1 MYNVPQILV
10 LDKLDYCA
18 SIKNLES
25 VQSLLNV
32 EFIMGDIRSVDL
44 LNHIFEKHHIDLV
57 LHFAA
62 QSHVDNSFGNSFE
75 FTKNNI
81 EGTHSLLEAAR
92 IAGTVKRFVH
102 VSTDEVYGES
112 SFELDSSNTEHASL
126 LAPTNPYSAT
136 KAGAEMLIMAYGRSY
151 GLPFMITRGNNVY
164 GPNQYPEKA
173 IPKFS
178 ILAATG
184 KQISLHGDG
193 LATRSY
199 MHVDD
204 AASAFDCILHRG
216 QISHI
221 YNIGAHEERTVLSV
235 AQDICHI
242 LRRDPTEVITHVRD
256 RTFNDRRYFID
267 CSKLLALGWKQQVS
281 WEEGL
286 RKTVQWYTTEDLTSF
301 WADFGSALS
310 PHPYLRMAKS
320 SMNLH
325 NLTNPNDE
333 CVPEKLT
340 EEDST
345 PTAKFLIYGR
355 TGWIGGMLGRL
366 LADGKFAYFYG
377 AGRLHDRK
385 AIEEDIKR
393 CRPTHI
399 LNAAGITGRP
409 NVDWC
414 ESHKREVVQTNVLGT
429 LNLVDIAHS
438 QGIHVTNF
446 ATGCIYSYDDAHPI
460 GGPGFTERDVANFRG
475 SYYSNTKAMVEEL
488 IQQYDNVLQLR
499 LRMPID
505 DDLLNPRNFI
515 HKIANYD
522 KVVDVPNSMTVL
534 NELIPLAI
542 DGALRKLTGVYNF
555 TNPGVISHNEVLKL
569 YRDYCDID
577 FTWKNFTLEE
587 QSKILAAP
595 RSNNMLDTKR
605 LELAFPGLLDIR
617 TSLIKYVFE
626 VNRARGTRIPRC
638 RTASK
643 HSQH

>member
-1 MYNVPQILV
+1 VV

-18 SIKNLES
+18 STKNLES
-25 VQSLLNV
+25 AQRLLNV
-32 EFIMGDIRSVDL
+32 ELIKGDIRSVDL
-44 LNHIFEKHHIDLV
+44 LNLIFKRNNIEVV

-81 EGTHSLLEAAR
+81 EGTHALLEAAR
-92 IAGTVKRFVH
+92 LAGTVKRFVH

-112 SFELDSSNTEHASL
+112 SFELDSSNTEHGSL

-136 KAGAEMLIMAYGRSY
+136 KAGAEMLVMAYGRSY
-151 GLPFMITRGNNVY
+151 GLPFIITRGNNVY

-184 KQISLHGDG
+184 QQIPLHGDG

-204 AASAFDCILHRG
+204 AASAFDYILHFG
-216 QISHI
+216 LISHI

-235 AQDICHI
+235 AQDICKI
-242 LRRDPTEVITHVRD
+242 LRRDPTQSIVHVRD
-256 RTFNDRRYFID
+256 RAFNDRRYFID

-286 RKTVQWYTTEDLTSF
+286 RKTVEWYSTEDLRSF
-301 WADFGSALS
+301 WSDFDSALS
-310 PHPYLRMAKS
+310 PHPGLRVTNSSLDLHTLTQISDNRASDEIIQEKS
-320 SMNLH
+320 S
-325 NLTNPNDE
+325 
-333 CVPEKLT
+333 
-340 EEDST
+340 
-345 PTAKFLIYGR
+345 PTVTFLIYGK

-366 LADGKFAYFYG
+366 LSDRKLAYFYG
-377 AGRLHDRK
+377 AARLHDRK
-385 AIEEDIKR
+385 ALEEDIDR
-393 CRPTHI
+393 CHPTHI

-414 ESHKREVVQTNVLGT
+414 ESHKSEVVQTNVLGT
-429 LNLVDIAHS
+429 LNLIDIAHS
-438 QGIHVTNF
+438 RRIHVTNF
-446 ATGCIYSYDDAHPI
+446 ATGCIYSYDAEHPI
-460 GGPGFTERDVANFRG
+460 GGPGFTEKDIANFRG
-475 SYYSNTKAMVEEL
+475 SYYSNTKAVVEEL

-515 HKIANYD
+515 YKIANYE

-534 NELIPLAI
+534 NELVPIAI
-542 DGALRKLTGVYNF
+542 DGALRKLTGIYNF
-555 TNPGVISHNEVLKL
+555 TNPGVISHNEVLQL
-569 YRDYCDID
+569 YRDYCDSK

-595 RSNNMLDTKR
+595 RSNNMLDSEK
-605 LELAFPGLLDIR
+605 LEAAFPGLLDIR
-617 TSLIKYVFE
+617 SSLIKYVFE
-626 VNRARGTRIPRC
+626 VNRARGTRIPR
-638 RTASK
+638 R
-643 HSQH
+643 